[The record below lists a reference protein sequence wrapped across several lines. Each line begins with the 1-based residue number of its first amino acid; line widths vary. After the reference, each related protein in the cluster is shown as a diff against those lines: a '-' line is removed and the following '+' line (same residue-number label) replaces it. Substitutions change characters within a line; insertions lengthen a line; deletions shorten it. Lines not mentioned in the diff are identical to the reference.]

1 MKSRKLSFFGIMCN
15 ILIYALAIV
24 FILPFL
30 LSLLMSVK
38 TKEET
43 AQSIFALPK
52 TLHFENFINAMEEAK
67 ILQSF
72 SNSILVTAGTVII
85 IIICASLGA
94 YGIGR
99 YYHKKSMR
107 IYEMILMASMM
118 IPFQT
123 LMTPL
128 YKMLKN
134 VGMLNTH
141 IGAILIIA
149 ALNIPFSIMLYTGFV
164 RSIPIELEEAA
175 QMEGY
180 GPFKIFLNIVFPL
193 LKPATVTVATL
204 MTLWTWNEFN
214 VSLII
219 LQKDSIKTIPMQ
231 QYVFFGQ
238 YSSDYNLA
246 FAAAIITMIPIILFF
261 LFAQKHIEEGLI
273 GIIVIIAAANAR
285 L

>member
-273 GIIVIIAAANAR
+273 EGAVKG
-285 L
+285 

>member
-15 ILIYALAIV
+15 ILIYALANV

-52 TLHFENFINAMEEAK
+52 TLHFENFVNAMEEAK

-273 GIIVIIAAANAR
+273 EGAVKG
-285 L
+285 

>member
-1 MKSRKLSFFGIMCN
+1 M
-15 ILIYALAIV
+15 
-24 FILPFL
+24 
-30 LSLLMSVK
+30 LMSVK

-52 TLHFENFINAMEEAK
+52 PLHFENFINAMEEAK

-261 LFAQKHIEEGLI
+261 LFAQKHIEEEDNRYHCKI
-273 GIIVIIAAANAR
+273 GRAHV
-285 L
+285 

>member
-52 TLHFENFINAMEEAK
+52 PLHFENFINAMEEAK

-273 GIIVIIAAANAR
+273 EGAVKG
-285 L
+285 

>member
-15 ILIYALAIV
+15 ILMYALAIV

-52 TLHFENFINAMEEAK
+52 PLHFENFINAMEEAK

-273 GIIVIIAAANAR
+273 EGAVKG
-285 L
+285 

>member
-1 MKSRKLSFFGIMCN
+1 MGRGKMTPLKFICN
-15 ILIYALAIV
+15 LLIYALAAV
-24 FILPFL
+24 FIIPFL
-30 LSLLMSVK
+30 MSILMAVK
-38 TKEET
+38 SKEET
-43 AQSIFALPK
+43 AESVFALPK
-52 TLHFENFINAMEEAK
+52 AICFENFSQAVEEAK

-72 SNSILVTAGTVII
+72 SNSIIITLFTVLLIVV
-85 IIICASLGA
+85 CASLGA

-107 IYEMILMASMM
+107 IYEMVLMASMM

-123 LMTPL
+123 LMIPL
-128 YKMLKN
+128 YKMLRSLSL
-134 VGMLNTH
+134 LNTH
-141 IGAILIIA
+141 VGAIIVIA

-180 GPFKIFLNIVFPL
+180 GMFRIFMNIVFPL

-214 VSLII
+214 VSLIV
-219 LQKDSIKTIPMQ
+219 LQSDSVKTIPIQ

-238 YSSDYNLA
+238 YSSNYNQA
-246 FAAAIITMIPIILFF
+246 FAAALITMIPIILFF

-273 GIIVIIAAANAR
+273 EGAVKG
-285 L
+285 

>member
-52 TLHFENFINAMEEAK
+52 PLHFENFINAMEEAK

-134 VGMLNTH
+134 VGIIME
-141 IGAILIIA
+141 IGRAH
-149 ALNIPFSIMLYTGFV
+149 V
-164 RSIPIELEEAA
+164 
-175 QMEGY
+175 
-180 GPFKIFLNIVFPL
+180 
-193 LKPATVTVATL
+193 
-204 MTLWTWNEFN
+204 
-214 VSLII
+214 
-219 LQKDSIKTIPMQ
+219 
-231 QYVFFGQ
+231 
-238 YSSDYNLA
+238 
-246 FAAAIITMIPIILFF
+246 
-261 LFAQKHIEEGLI
+261 
-273 GIIVIIAAANAR
+273 
-285 L
+285 